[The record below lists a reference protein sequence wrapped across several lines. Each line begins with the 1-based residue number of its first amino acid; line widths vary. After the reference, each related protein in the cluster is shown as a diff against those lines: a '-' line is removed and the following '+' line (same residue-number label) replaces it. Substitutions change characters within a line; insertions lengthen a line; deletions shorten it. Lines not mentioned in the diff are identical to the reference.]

1 MPNIWHLAHQTPK
14 KTIMR
19 CVKCQKIL
27 RHAIVC
33 SHLWHDTD
41 ENAKPNKSF
50 FIQLFLS
57 LQPVFSLFLLQ
68 IIRFPHPLTL
78 PHWSLHWSPHP
89 HRYPY
94 LYPPSPSPSPIK
106 PPSPIKLSPSPL
118 VWRLHRRRFE
128 AAIASL
134 IDLLGWGFVE
144 DFEFFFFC
152 WDFWIWNL
160 LEDPMIVIVVCGGG
174 CWFLI
179 GGDCRWAVFVYCWV
193 LSKYII

>member
-57 LQPVFSLFLLQ
+57 PLNILFNFFSLSPTRVLSLSSSDHQ
-68 IIRFPHPLTL
+68 IPSPPHP
-78 PHWSLHWSPHP
+78 PSLI
-89 HRYPY
+89 
-94 LYPPSPSPSPIK
+94 PSPSPIPLPLPSLTLTLTNQAALTDQATAITSGLK
-106 PPSPIKLSPSPL
+106 TPSPP
-118 VWRLHRRRFE
+118 V
-128 AAIASL
+128 
-134 IDLLGWGFVE
+134 
-144 DFEFFFFC
+144 
-152 WDFWIWNL
+152 
-160 LEDPMIVIVVCGGG
+160 
-174 CWFLI
+174 
-179 GGDCRWAVFVYCWV
+179 
-193 LSKYII
+193 

>member
-57 LQPVFSLFLLQ
+57 PLNILFNFFSLSNPCSLSFFFRSSDSLTPSPSLTD
-68 IIRFPHPLTL
+68 PLTL
-78 PHWSLHWSPHP
+78 ADTLTFTLPHP
-89 HRYPY
+89 HPHQSSRPHRSSYRHH
-94 LYPPSPSPSPIK
+94 LWFEDSIAATDLKLANLKLRRPPQLSLPI
-106 PPSPIKLSPSPL
+106 
-118 VWRLHRRRFE
+118 V
-128 AAIASL
+128 
-134 IDLLGWGFVE
+134 G
-144 DFEFFFFC
+144 
-152 WDFWIWNL
+152 
-160 LEDPMIVIVVCGGG
+160 
-174 CWFLI
+174 
-179 GGDCRWAVFVYCWV
+179 
-193 LSKYII
+193 